1 MKAGWNAVGD
11 TGVEPSSRGSAD
23 RGPEGSREHVVTWSC
38 EVPQLLAKLVLS
50 AMTQTSQPMG
60 VWRQVS
66 ALCTWTAALVN
77 KSFTELLNCLQ
88 PLSEFLTTSSLKSWS
103 AEAEGKAGWEP
114 SSQLHPRRAS
124 GLRVPSLRDCWNP
137 DPREPQSMNVSC

>member
-1 MKAGWNAVGD
+1 M
-11 TGVEPSSRGSAD
+11 
-23 RGPEGSREHVVTWSC
+23 TWSC

-60 VWRQVS
+60 VWRPVS
-66 ALCTWTAALVN
+66 ALCTWTAALAN

-88 PLSEFLTTSSLKSWS
+88 PLTEFLTTSSLKSWS
-103 AEAEGKAGWEP
+103 TQAEGKAGWEP

-124 GLRVPSLRDCWNP
+124 GLRVPSLWDCWNP